1 LKVKNQGIDQTT
13 VYIHSQTIIEN
24 PVEVLKAGDSEQVFL
39 SEVEKGITLCESG
52 SNEPCIQ

>member
-39 SEVEKGITLCESG
+39 SEVEKGITLWESS
-52 SNEPCIQ
+52 SNEP